1 MRRPA
6 AAPTEED
13 GAEMETIARAVRG
26 PKRRAFPI
34 DGDAP
39 VEASHAL
46 SGPGR
51 YEYGSFA
58 VHRKRLPGAPA
69 NDLASWYFAF
79 DRRRRGAVE
88 IVEIVDRHDA
98 ETTRT
103 HAMAQ
108 AVLCDRRFVHCR
120 IDGEPF
126 WAELA
131 DVAAEPA
138 QAFDAVFL
146 DEPPRA
152 DVVARVVRSSDE
164 RLNGRTIEVHI
175 AVTNV
180 ACAYEEIGDLMYA
193 GRPCLEL
200 AVIRDANAEADPH
213 ALEAHVCAGL
223 LSGGFA
229 ARWIVAP
236 AGKHARVKPVDAV
249 RRMLERRRTQAE
261 VEIIRA
267 QQDPAAA
274 AERHPEADI
283 EQVEEYQRKLDDL
296 ETAGARELLFPP
308 GASLRSTI
316 AYEHRRR
323 FTLSSN

>member
-1 MRRPA
+1 
-6 AAPTEED
+6 
-13 GAEMETIARAVRG
+13 METIGRAARG
-26 PKRRAFPI
+26 PKRRGFPV
-34 DGDAP
+34 DGDVP

-58 VHRKRLPGAPA
+58 VHRKRLPGAPEH
-69 NDLASWYFAF
+69 DPQSYYFAF
-79 DRRRRGAVE
+79 DKRRSGAAE
-88 IVEIVDRHDA
+88 IVEIVDRHHA

-126 WAELA
+126 WAELG
-131 DVAAEPA
+131 DVVAEPA

-152 DVVARVVRSSDE
+152 DVVAQVIRSSDE
-164 RLNGRTIEVHI
+164 RLNGRALEVHI

-180 ACAYEEIGDLMYA
+180 ACAYEEIGELMYA

-200 AVIRDANAEADPH
+200 AVLRDLDAEADPH

-236 AGKHARVKPVDAV
+236 AGTHARVKPVGAV
-249 RRMLERRRTQAE
+249 RRLLERRRTQAE

-267 QQDPAAA
+267 QHDPAAA
-274 AERHPEADI
+274 AELHPEADI

-296 ETAGARELLFPP
+296 ETAGTRDLLFPP
-308 GASLRSTI
+308 GTTLRSTI

-323 FTLSSN
+323 FTVTNT

>member
-1 MRRPA
+1 
-6 AAPTEED
+6 
-13 GAEMETIARAVRG
+13 METIGRAARG

-58 VHRKRLPGAPA
+58 VHRKRLPGAPQ
-69 NDLASWYFAF
+69 NDFESYYFAF
-79 DRRRRGAVE
+79 DRRRRGAAE
-88 IVEIVDRHDA
+88 IVEIVDRHHA

-120 IDGEPF
+120 VDGEPF
-126 WAELA
+126 WAELTN
-131 DVAAEPA
+131 VVAEPA

-152 DVVARVVRSSDE
+152 DVVAQVVGSSDE
-164 RLNGRTIEVHI
+164 GLNGRTIEIHV

-180 ACAYEEIGDLMYA
+180 ACAYDEIGELMYA

-200 AVIRDANAEADPH
+200 VVVRDAVAEADPH
-213 ALEAHVCAGL
+213 LLEAHVRACL

-236 AGKHARVKPVDAV
+236 AGTHARVKPVGAV
-249 RRMLERRRTQAE
+249 RRLLERRRTQAE

-267 QQDPAAA
+267 QHDPAAA
-274 AERHPEADI
+274 AELHPEADI

-296 ETAGARELLFPP
+296 ETAGARDLLFPP
-308 GASLRSTI
+308 GTTLRSTI

-323 FTLSSN
+323 FTVTNT